1 MANYTNT
8 IEFKAKD
15 AQIKSAVDK
24 LAKSLGVIDKLVDGI
39 NGKFVK
45 GLRGSVGA
53 ISKELKTTV
62 KVANDLSKAFSSAQK
77 QSKKVNVE
85 ISKTERGL
93 LKALRAVKSQGGAVS
108 VSKKPDWGPNFEVK
122 NKGVIDAQNNLKE
135 FMQQAAKADRVFSSN
150 ELGLTKQIAGF
161 KGLAASINVSK
172 TAIKGKTEE
181 YKLFMNAVR
190 GQAIAEQN
198 LLRIERERI
207 AARKSLIVGEGLGLT
222 AGPGGTFESIKDILG
237 REDQMGNTLADIN
250 LYKSE
255 LEEALQFIERGTE
268 EYLQTEAAIERINVD
283 LNKVT
288 KKERERKNELKE
300 SGKIIRNMIKDL
312 GKLGGRGI
320 KEFLGVLGGKRGM
333 LPQLA
338 GGAVGLQGIKDMVK
352 FVPFLDKKL
361 KAQVRTYAE
370 LGQKATT
377 VLGGIKLASI
387 GLSGAL
393 GATTWV
399 VDAIKGFVQFEDAA
413 FETFHRIQGGMDK
426 TFSFFARFARELP
439 QLMSSAMMVMPQAF
453 GGAGGKG
460 SIFDFMAEG
469 SAAQKVMEGGQWTLE
484 RKERARFARQGPT
497 KLQGLQEEL
506 DWQRRLATDRNSSSK
521 DFMQIQKKILQLE
534 LRIRKE
540 EANRLKTRKKL
551 NGVVSEELQ
560 IEARKAL
567 AAQRTA
573 AIAEDD
579 RFALMAQRE
588 TDSVE
593 FRGRRVSRGGWRRF
607 QQMKKNRKERRE
619 RLNEGLML
627 GAGFPVLFGGGLGA
641 VGGGVAGAVLQSKMG
656 PGKGFG
662 AQILLSAVGQ
672 QLDAMF
678 SAVMTRTKELAAALD
693 DPINNIQVLI
703 KALGQTGTE
712 FGNTIS
718 SLEKMGLKAQAG
730 EIVLQKFNDQF
741 GKLTTKSLSE
751 VNKEQKELT
760 NQLNILGTSISILV
774 SGPLSNFIKKI
785 NEGITGPQSDID
797 QVFHFFKDGDGSRLP
812 QTRIRMQERF
822 KEITGHDVQKWIDKE
837 IPKNIL
843 ESDEFKKNVRT
854 FLDTHLDPNGSTKR
868 AESDAAEA
876 RAKKAVADAR
886 AFELS
891 IQKDQLEIEK
901 LSLTARGE
909 DLDVMAKEITLRE
922 TKNEILKKEGERKFA
937 LTQGKEERAA
947 ELQHE
952 IDLLNIKK
960 ERNEVELEHAQI
972 LANPVKAAIVDLEKE
987 LNKLNDVQFQIV
999 ELSGAISSSFSESFK
1014 GIIQGTMSVQEAFAN
1029 MFSRIADHFLDM
1041 AARMA
1046 AAQLQ
1051 QGILKMFMPSVA
1063 SSFAGGFSAGGLGS
1077 KMGSGFYSG
1086 ANTGGLSF
1094 SDAIKIGG
1102 KAAGG
1107 PVSGGSPY
1115 IVGEKGP
1122 ELFVPGSSGNIVPNH
1137 AMGGANVVVNV
1148 DASGS
1153 SVEGDAGQAEQLGS
1167 MLAAA
1172 VQAEI
1177 ANQQRPGGL
1186 LANR

>member
-1 MANYTNT
+1 MSSYTRT

-45 GLRGSVGA
+45 GLRGSVSG

-93 LKALRAVKSQGGAVS
+93 LKALNAVKSKGGAVS

-207 AARKSLIVGEGLGLT
+207 AVRKSLIVGEGLGKT

-237 REDQMGNTLADIN
+237 REGQMGNTLADIN
-250 LYKSE
+250 LYKGE

-484 RKERARFARQGPT
+484 RQERARFAQQGPT
-497 KLQGLQEEL
+497 KLQNLKEEL
-506 DWQRRLATDRNSSSK
+506 DWQQRLITNRNTGSK
-521 DFMQIQKKILQLE
+521 DFMTIQKKILQLE

-560 IEARKAL
+560 LEARKAL
-567 AAQRTA
+567 AAQKKA

-593 FRGRRVSRGGWRRF
+593 FRGRRVSRGGWRRY
-607 QQMKKNRKERRE
+607 QQMRKNRQERRE
-619 RLNEGLML
+619 RLQEGLML

-641 VGGGVAGAVLQSKMG
+641 VGGGVAGAALQSKMG

-672 QLDAMF
+672 QIDAAF
-678 SAVMTRTKELAAALD
+678 ARIINKTKELAAALRKPTENLELLTASIGQANTPFGD
-693 DPINNIQVLI
+693 TVQTLKKLGLEGVAAEAVLDRFNKTFGTNRQSLTEVGSETIRFQNELQKLATSVALFVAGPLATFLEAVNDTLGNTTSKGIQREARLKAWNLGLEKFAPGTPKAIANLGAKYNFGGKKIDGQTFNEFRKGISPGFFEQMMNEKGLGGQSGTRNFADEDLQRLI
-703 KALGQTGTE
+703 KSRRGKELGELNKQLE
-712 FGNTIS
+712 LEQKSLTIRS
-718 SLEKMGLKAQAG
+718 EDMAVLKARIDLLKI
-730 EIVLQKFNDQF
+730 EDQISV
-741 GKLTTKSLSE
+741 KKQNRIDSLSE
-751 VNKEQKELT
+751 SAKAEIDHDLQKLDI
-760 NQLNILGTSISILV
+760 Q
-774 SGPLSNFIKKI
+774 KQI
-785 NEGITGPQSDID
+785 NEAQ
-797 QVFHFFKDGDGSRLP
+797 LA
-812 QTRIRMQERF
+812 
-822 KEITGHDVQKWIDKE
+822 
-837 IPKNIL
+837 N
-843 ESDEFKKNVRT
+843 
-854 FLDTHLDPNGSTKR
+854 
-868 AESDAAEA
+868 AE
-876 RAKKAVADAR
+876 
-886 AFELS
+886 
-891 IQKDQLEIEK
+891 
-901 LSLTARGE
+901 
-909 DLDVMAKEITLRE
+909 
-922 TKNEILKKEGERKFA
+922 
-937 LTQGKEERAA
+937 
-947 ELQHE
+947 
-952 IDLLNIKK
+952 
-960 ERNEVELEHAQI
+960 I

-987 LNKLNDVQFQIV
+987 LRKLNDVQFQMV
-999 ELSGAISSSFSESFK
+999 ELSSAISSSFSESFK

-1041 AARMA
+1041 AARMMATELSLGFLKLFSFGSAPTSPFPEVGYA
-1046 AAQLQ
+1046 A
-1051 QGILKMFMPSVA
+1051 K
-1063 SSFAGGFSAGGLGS
+1063 
-1077 KMGSGFYSG
+1077 
-1086 ANTGGLSF
+1086 
-1094 SDAIKIGG
+1094 
-1102 KAAGG
+1102 GG
-1107 PVSGGSPY
+1107 PVKGGSPY
-1115 IVGEKGP
+1115 VVGEKGP

-1137 AMGGANVVVNV
+1137 ELGGSGTNIVVNV

-1153 SVEGDAGQAEQLGS
+1153 SVEGDEGQAAELGR
-1167 MLAAA
+1167 MLGAAI
-1172 VQAEI
+1172 QAELI
-1177 ANQQRPGGL
+1177 KEKRPGGL
-1186 LANR
+1186 LAGR

>member
-1 MANYTNT
+1 MASYTNT

-85 ISKTERGL
+85 ISKTEKGL
-93 LKALRAVKSQGGAVS
+93 LRALSAVKSTGGAVN
-108 VSKKPDWGPNFEVK
+108 VSAKPKSKTWVGTENQ
-122 NKGVIDAQNNLKE
+122 GILDAQDALKD
-135 FMQQAAKADRVFSSN
+135 FLASAAKADRVFAN
-150 ELGLTKQIAGF
+150 TEIGLTKQIAGF

-207 AARKSLIVGEGLGLT
+207 AARKSLIAGEGLGLA
-222 AGPGGTFESIKDILG
+222 AGPGGTYESIKDILG
-237 REDQMGNTLADIN
+237 REGQMGNTLADIN

-283 LNKVT
+283 LGKVT

-300 SGKIIRNMIKDL
+300 SGKIVRNLVKDL

-338 GGAVGLQGIKDMVK
+338 GGAVGLKALQDSIK
-352 FVPFLDKKL
+352 FVPFLDKKV
-361 KAQVRTYAE
+361 KAHIRTYAE
-370 LGQKATT
+370 LGQKATA

-453 GGAGGKG
+453 GLGVGGGGLGIKDAFG
-460 SIFDFMAEG
+460 FMHEG
-469 SAAQKVMEGGQWTLE
+469 SAAKKIMEGGQWTLE
-484 RKERARFARQGPT
+484 RQERARFAQQGPT
-497 KLQGLQEEL
+497 KLQKLKEEL
-506 DWQRRLATDRNSSSK
+506 DWQQKLITNRNTGSK
-521 DFMQIQKKILQLE
+521 DFMTIQKKILQLE

-540 EANRLKTRKKL
+540 EANRLKTRQKL
-551 NGVVSEELQ
+551 NGVVSKELQ

-567 AAQRTA
+567 TAQRTA
-573 AIAEDD
+573 AIAADD
-579 RFALMAQRE
+579 RAALLAQRE

-627 GAGFPVLFGGGLGA
+627 GAGFPMLFGGGVGS
-641 VGGGVAGAVLQSKMG
+641 VGGGVAGAVLQSRMG

-662 AQILLSAVGQ
+662 AQILLSALGQ
-672 QLDAMF
+672 QLDAF
-678 SAVMTRTKELAAALD
+678 VVKTKELGDALRKPTENLQALRDAAGIAGTDIDRTSKRLEQLGLKASAAALVQAEISD
-693 DPINNIQVLI
+693 FANI
-703 KALGQTGTE
+703 K
-712 FGNTIS
+712 
-718 SLEKMGLKAQAG
+718 GLQAMS
-730 EIVLQKFNDQF
+730 EAWQDLSNIFA
-741 GKLTTKSLSE
+741 KLTIQTMSF
-751 VNKEQKELT
+751 
-760 NQLNILGTSISILV
+760 I
-774 SGPLSNFIKKI
+774 SGPLTAAIRKMEDILGHSVNAGVLKQTY
-785 NEGITGPQSDID
+785 EGLD
-797 QVFHFFKDGDGSRLP
+797 QPGKDAFNRRLEQLMP
-812 QTRIRMQERF
+812 ERTKAGTLERF
-822 KEITGHDVQKWIDKE
+822 FPTTAYQKIVQGKIPPSVLKEMQAEFDPKSAPGMQADLDARIKEIAEKDTSDLQKK
-837 IPKNIL
+837 
-843 ESDEFKKNVRT
+843 
-854 FLDTHLDPNGSTKR
+854 
-868 AESDAAEA
+868 
-876 RAKKAVADAR
+876 
-886 AFELS
+886 
-891 IQKDQLEIEK
+891 
-901 LSLTARGE
+901 
-909 DLDVMAKEITLRE
+909 
-922 TKNEILKKEGERKFA
+922 
-937 LTQGKEERAA
+937 
-947 ELQHE
+947 
-952 IDLLNIKK
+952 
-960 ERNEVELEHAQI
+960 VELEKQR
-972 LANPVKAAIVDLEKE
+972 
-987 LNKLNDVQFQIV
+987 
-999 ELSGAISSSFSESFK
+999 LSISSTAFEIKTKEIELARQDFEIGWQTEELDKMKAGTEKDILKTKIDKLVATRDLNAAEFENFK
-1014 GIIQGTMSVQEAFAN
+1014 TLNLLDGKWQEIAGTIENGVVNAIEGAIQGTKTLGE
-1029 MFSRIADHFLDM
+1029 
-1041 AARMA
+1041 
-1046 AAQLQ
+1046 
-1051 QGILKMFMPSVA
+1051 VA
-1063 SSFAGGFSAGGLGS
+1063 SSVFNQIASQLLR
-1077 KMGSGFYSG
+1077 MGVNYALSGMFP
-1086 ANTGGLSF
+1086 ALF
-1094 SDAIKIGG
+1094 PQRAE
-1102 KAAGG
+1102 GG
-1107 PVSGGSPY
+1107 PVKGGSPY

-1122 ELFVPGSSGNIVPNH
+1122 ELFVPGSSGNIVPND
-1137 AMGGANVVVNV
+1137 AMGGANIVVNV

-1153 SVEGDAGQAEQLGS
+1153 SVEGDEAQSRELGNMLAGAIQAELVRQK
-1167 MLAAA
+1167 
-1172 VQAEI
+1172 
-1177 ANQQRPGGL
+1177 RPGGL
-1186 LANR
+1186 LV

>member
-1 MANYTNT
+1 MSSYTRT

-45 GLRGSVGA
+45 GLRGSVSG

-93 LKALRAVKSQGGAVS
+93 LKALNAVKSKGGAVS

-207 AARKSLIVGEGLGLT
+207 AVRKSLIVGEGLGKT

-237 REDQMGNTLADIN
+237 REGQMGNTLADIN
-250 LYKSE
+250 LYKGE

-283 LNKVT
+283 LGKVT

-312 GKLGGRGI
+312 GKLGGRGL

-338 GGAVGLQGIKDMVK
+338 GGAVGLKVLKDYIK
-352 FVPFLDKKL
+352 FVPFLDKKV
-361 KAQVRTYAE
+361 KANIRTYAE
-370 LGQKATT
+370 LGQKATA

-484 RKERARFARQGPT
+484 RQERARFAQQGPT
-497 KLQGLQEEL
+497 KLQNLKEEL
-506 DWQRRLATDRNSSSK
+506 DWQQRLITNRNTGSK
-521 DFMQIQKKILQLE
+521 DFMTIQKKILQLE

-560 IEARKAL
+560 LEARKAL
-567 AAQRTA
+567 AAQKKS

-593 FRGRRVSRGGWRRF
+593 FRGRRVSRAGWRRF

-672 QLDAMF
+672 QLDSMF
-678 SAVMTRTKELAAALD
+678 SAVMTRTKELATALD

-741 GKLTTKSLSE
+741 GKLTTKSLAE
-751 VNKEQKELT
+751 VNKEQKDLT

-774 SGPLSNFIKKI
+774 SGPLANFIKTI
-785 NEGITGPQSDID
+785 NEGITGPQGELDTAVSI
-797 QVFHFFKDGDGSRLP
+797 FRDGDASRKP
-812 QTRIRMQERF
+812 RTRLIMQEQF
-822 KEITGHDVQKWIDKE
+822 KNITGQNVTDLIDGN
-837 IPKNIL
+837 IPKEIL
-843 ESDEFKKNVRT
+843 ESNDFKKSIRT
-854 FLDTHLDPNGSTKR
+854 FLDTVGDPEG
-868 AESDAAEA
+868 AAERQQGDDA
-876 RAKKAVADAR
+876 KLKAKKALNDAR
-886 AFELS
+886 AFEVS
-891 IQKDQLEIEK
+891 IQKDQLAIEK

-922 TKNEILKKEGERKFA
+922 TKNEILKKESERKFA

-999 ELSGAISSSFSESFK
+999 ELSGVISSSFSESFK

-1029 MFSRIADHFLDM
+1029 MFGRIADHFLDM
-1041 AARMA
+1041 AARMMATELSLGFLKLFSFGSAPTSPFPEVGYA
-1046 AAQLQ
+1046 A
-1051 QGILKMFMPSVA
+1051 K
-1063 SSFAGGFSAGGLGS
+1063 
-1077 KMGSGFYSG
+1077 
-1086 ANTGGLSF
+1086 
-1094 SDAIKIGG
+1094 
-1102 KAAGG
+1102 GG
-1107 PVSGGSPY
+1107 PVKGGSPY
-1115 IVGEKGP
+1115 VVGEKGP

-1137 AMGGANVVVNV
+1137 ELGGSGTNIVVNV

-1153 SVEGDAGQAEQLGS
+1153 SVEGDEGQAAELGR
-1167 MLAAA
+1167 MLGAAI
-1172 VQAEI
+1172 QAELI
-1177 ANQQRPGGL
+1177 KEKRPGGL
-1186 LANR
+1186 LAGR

>member
-1 MANYTNT
+1 MASYTNT

-85 ISKTERGL
+85 ISKTEKGL
-93 LKALRAVKSQGGAVS
+93 LRALSAVKSKGGAVN
-108 VSKKPDWGPNFEVK
+108 VSAKPKSKTWVGTENQ
-122 NKGVIDAQNNLKE
+122 GIIDAQDALKD
-135 FMQQAAKADRVFSSN
+135 FLASAAKADRVFAN
-150 ELGLTKQIAGF
+150 TEIGLTKQIAGF

-207 AARKSLIVGEGLGLT
+207 AARKSLIVGEGLGET

-237 REDQMGNTLADIN
+237 REGQIGNTLADIN
-250 LYKSE
+250 LYKGE

-288 KKERERKNELKE
+288 KKEKERKNELKE

-361 KAQVRTYAE
+361 KAQIRTYAE

-534 LRIRKE
+534 FRIRKE

-560 IEARKAL
+560 LESRKAL

-573 AIAEDD
+573 AIAADD
-579 RFALMAQRE
+579 RAALLAQRE
-588 TDSVE
+588 RDSVD

-607 QQMKKNRKERRE
+607 QQMRKNRQERRE
-619 RLNEGLML
+619 RLQEGLML

-672 QLDAMF
+672 QIDAMF

-741 GKLTTKSLSE
+741 GKLTTKSLAE
-751 VNKEQKELT
+751 VNKEQKDLT

-774 SGPLSNFIKKI
+774 SGPLANFIKTI
-785 NEGITGPQSDID
+785 NEGITGPQGDISNVHD
-797 QVFHFFKDGDGSRLP
+797 FFKNQVRTKTKRL
-812 QTRIRMQERF
+812 IMDEKF
-822 KEITGHDVQKWIDKE
+822 EKITGQKSIDLIDKK
-837 IPKNIL
+837 IPKEIL
-843 ESDEFKKNVRT
+843 ESAEFKKNVRT
-854 FLDTHLDPNGSTKR
+854 FLDTAADPEGAAGR
-868 AESDAAEA
+868 AESDAATA
-876 RAKKAVADAR
+876 RAKKALADAR

-891 IQKDQLEIEK
+891 IQKDQLEIDK

-922 TKNEILKKEGERKFA
+922 TKNEILKKEAELKFA
-937 LTQGKEERAA
+937 VKQEKNERAD
-947 ELQHE
+947 ELQYE
-952 IDLLNIKK
+952 LDLLEIKK
-960 ERNEVELEHAQI
+960 ARNQVELDHAKI
-972 LANPVKAAIVDLEKE
+972 LASPVKSAIVDLTKE
-987 LNKLNDVQFQIV
+987 MDKLNDAQYQIV
-999 ELSGAISSSFSESFK
+999 ELSSAISSSFSESFK
-1014 GIIQGTMSVQEAFAN
+1014 GIINGTMSVQEAFAN

-1041 AARMA
+1041 AARMMATELSLGFLKLFSFGSAPTSPFPEVAYA
-1046 AAQLQ
+1046 A
-1051 QGILKMFMPSVA
+1051 K
-1063 SSFAGGFSAGGLGS
+1063 
-1077 KMGSGFYSG
+1077 
-1086 ANTGGLSF
+1086 
-1094 SDAIKIGG
+1094 
-1102 KAAGG
+1102 GG
-1107 PVSGGSPY
+1107 PVKGGSPY
-1115 IVGEKGP
+1115 VVGEKGP
-1122 ELFVPGSSGNIVPNH
+1122 ELFVPNSSGEIIPNDEL
-1137 AMGGANVVVNV
+1137 GGGGNTSIVVNV

-1153 SVEGDAGQAEQLGS
+1153 SVEGDEAQSRELGN

-1172 VQAEI
+1172 IQAELI
-1177 ANQQRPGGL
+1177 RQKRPGGL
-1186 LANR
+1186 LV

>member
-1 MANYTNT
+1 MFGTRGVASYTNT

-85 ISKTERGL
+85 ISKTEKGL
-93 LKALRAVKSQGGAVS
+93 LRALSAVKSTGGAVN
-108 VSKKPDWGPNFEVK
+108 VSAKPKSKTWVGTENQ
-122 NKGVIDAQNNLKE
+122 GILDAQDALKD
-135 FMQQAAKADRVFSSN
+135 FLASAAKADRVFAN
-150 ELGLTKQIAGF
+150 TEIGLTKQIAGF

-207 AARKSLIVGEGLGLT
+207 AARKSLIAGEGLGLA
-222 AGPGGTFESIKDILG
+222 AGPGGTYESIKDILG
-237 REDQMGNTLADIN
+237 REGQMGNTLADIN

-283 LNKVT
+283 LGKVT

-300 SGKIIRNMIKDL
+300 SGKIVRNLVKDL

-338 GGAVGLQGIKDMVK
+338 GGAVGLKALQDSIK
-352 FVPFLDKKL
+352 FVPFLDKKV
-361 KAQVRTYAE
+361 KAHIRTYAE
-370 LGQKATT
+370 LGQKATA

-453 GGAGGKG
+453 GLGVGGGGLGIKDAFG
-460 SIFDFMAEG
+460 FMHEG
-469 SAAQKVMEGGQWTLE
+469 SAAKKIMEGGQWTLE
-484 RKERARFARQGPT
+484 RQERARFAQQGPT
-497 KLQGLQEEL
+497 KLQKLKEEL
-506 DWQRRLATDRNSSSK
+506 DWQQKLITNRNTGSK
-521 DFMQIQKKILQLE
+521 DFMTIQKKILQLE

-540 EANRLKTRKKL
+540 EANRLKTRQKL
-551 NGVVSEELQ
+551 NGVVSKELQ

-567 AAQRTA
+567 TAQRTA
-573 AIAEDD
+573 AIAADD
-579 RFALMAQRE
+579 RAALLAQRE

-627 GAGFPVLFGGGLGA
+627 GAGFPMLFGGGVGS
-641 VGGGVAGAVLQSKMG
+641 VGGGVAGAVLQSRMG

-662 AQILLSAVGQ
+662 AQILLSALGQ
-672 QLDAMF
+672 QLDAF
-678 SAVMTRTKELAAALD
+678 VVKTKELGDALRKPTENLQALRDAAGIAGTDIDRTSKRLEQLGLKASAAALVQAEISD
-693 DPINNIQVLI
+693 FANI
-703 KALGQTGTE
+703 K
-712 FGNTIS
+712 
-718 SLEKMGLKAQAG
+718 GLQAMS
-730 EIVLQKFNDQF
+730 EAWQDLSNIFA
-741 GKLTTKSLSE
+741 KLTIQTMSF
-751 VNKEQKELT
+751 
-760 NQLNILGTSISILV
+760 I
-774 SGPLSNFIKKI
+774 SGPLTAAIRKMEDILGHSVNAGVLKQTY
-785 NEGITGPQSDID
+785 EGLD
-797 QVFHFFKDGDGSRLP
+797 QPGKDAFNRRLEQLMP
-812 QTRIRMQERF
+812 ERTKAGTLERF
-822 KEITGHDVQKWIDKE
+822 FPTTAYQKIVQGKIPPSVLKEMQAEFDPKSAPGMQADLDARIKEIAEKDTSDLQKK
-837 IPKNIL
+837 
-843 ESDEFKKNVRT
+843 
-854 FLDTHLDPNGSTKR
+854 
-868 AESDAAEA
+868 
-876 RAKKAVADAR
+876 
-886 AFELS
+886 
-891 IQKDQLEIEK
+891 
-901 LSLTARGE
+901 
-909 DLDVMAKEITLRE
+909 
-922 TKNEILKKEGERKFA
+922 
-937 LTQGKEERAA
+937 
-947 ELQHE
+947 
-952 IDLLNIKK
+952 
-960 ERNEVELEHAQI
+960 VELEKQR
-972 LANPVKAAIVDLEKE
+972 
-987 LNKLNDVQFQIV
+987 
-999 ELSGAISSSFSESFK
+999 LSISSTAFEIKTKEIELARQDFEIGWQTEELDKMKAGTEKDILKTKIDKLVATRDLNAAEFENFK
-1014 GIIQGTMSVQEAFAN
+1014 TLNLLDGKWQEIAGTIENGVVNAIEGAIQGTKTLGE
-1029 MFSRIADHFLDM
+1029 
-1041 AARMA
+1041 
-1046 AAQLQ
+1046 
-1051 QGILKMFMPSVA
+1051 VA
-1063 SSFAGGFSAGGLGS
+1063 SSVFNQIASQLLR
-1077 KMGSGFYSG
+1077 MGVNYALSGMFP
-1086 ANTGGLSF
+1086 ALF
-1094 SDAIKIGG
+1094 PQRAE
-1102 KAAGG
+1102 GG
-1107 PVSGGSPY
+1107 PVKGGSPY

-1122 ELFVPGSSGNIVPNH
+1122 ELFVPGSSGNIVPND
-1137 AMGGANVVVNV
+1137 AMGGANIVVNV

-1153 SVEGDAGQAEQLGS
+1153 SVEGDEAQSRELGNMLAGAIQAELVRQK
-1167 MLAAA
+1167 
-1172 VQAEI
+1172 
-1177 ANQQRPGGL
+1177 RPGGL
-1186 LANR
+1186 LV